1 MYSRR
6 YWGVLV
12 ASQIKSKWDY
22 WFLLP
27 KEFDKSEMLHWALY
41 CVSLD
46 KGWPAGFV
54 YSVFAVLLVLFA

>member
-27 KEFDKSEMLHWALY
+27 KEFDKSEMLHWA
-41 CVSLD
+41 
-46 KGWPAGFV
+46 W
-54 YSVFAVLLVLFA
+54 